1 MKDDGLRISS
11 PEFLVKNNQIKMLI
25 AIQSLPVSVWQTIFF
40 ARYDFTGVRPVVLY
54 GLGLLSVLIV
64 IGDLLS
70 SGSAAYP
77 LAMIISWGVAAPY
90 CVRWAR
96 QGRLSVTRA
105 FAIGIILGLLGLL
118 IYWIYFKG
126 KGGSKEGTPV

>member
-25 AIQSLPVSVWQTIFF
+25 AVQSLPVKVWQTIFF
-40 ARYDFTGVRPVVLY
+40 TRYDFTGVRPVVLY

-77 LAMIISWGVAAPY
+77 LAMIIS
-90 CVRWAR
+90 
-96 QGRLSVTRA
+96 
-105 FAIGIILGLLGLL
+105 
-118 IYWIYFKG
+118 
-126 KGGSKEGTPV
+126 

>member
-1 MKDDGLRISS
+1 MKDEGLRISS

-25 AIQSLPVSVWQTIFF
+25 AVQSLPVRVWQTIFF

-54 GLGLLSVLIV
+54 GLRLLSVLIV

-77 LAMIISWGVAAPY
+77 LAMIIS
-90 CVRWAR
+90 
-96 QGRLSVTRA
+96 
-105 FAIGIILGLLGLL
+105 
-118 IYWIYFKG
+118 
-126 KGGSKEGTPV
+126 